1 MLVFVCRKGR
11 ATNANK
17 RTFCIIFPWWLIEF
31 RLICLAGSQLLKDMR
46 EKRERSKMRQRF
58 WELGG
63 SRMGDAMGIKN
74 ENREDEEEGKE
85 EKEKEGGAEGEGEGD
100 EKEKYD
106 YKQDSQFRE
115 HLMKQKNE
123 VRKQGL

>member
-1 MLVFVCRKGR
+1 MVLLLLDNVLSQIL
-11 ATNANK
+11 N
-17 RTFCIIFPWWLIEF
+17 IFIHWFWFIAYLISTQN
-31 RLICLAGSQLLKDMR
+31 LAGSQLLKDMR

-74 ENREDEEEGKE
+74 ENREDDEEGKE
-85 EKEKEGGAEGEGEGD
+85 EKEKEGEGEGEGE
-100 EKEKYD
+100 EKEGYN

-123 VRKQGL
+123 VRKRRV